1 MPLAQ
6 VKLVN
11 DTPYNGY
18 PTPAGNYRDAV
29 NGVNWAAFAMS
40 VVQLIAIGLA
50 FRIKDDDVPDDK
62 LSGEMVSV
70 LGGGGGVTA
79 CTWRMRIEKCC
90 RTVMLGCSGSP
101 VV

>member
-1 MPLAQ
+1 MSLTQ

-11 DTPYNGY
+11 DNPYNGY

-50 FRIKDDDVPDDK
+50 FRIKDDGVPDDK
-62 LSGEMVSV
+62 FSGEMVRGRGRV
-70 LGGGGGVTA
+70 GVA
-79 CTWRMRIEKCC
+79 
-90 RTVMLGCSGSP
+90 
-101 VV
+101 